1 MKSLDLIKYAESK
14 GIIIEYSSLPET
26 GSCAVELGELCVIGL
41 DERNMTEAEKKVH
54 LAHEIG
60 HCETGAFYNMYSP
73 IDNRGKNERKA
84 DVWAINNLLPKAR
97 FIEAFNNG
105 LTELW
110 QLAEEFSLTEDF
122 IRKAYNYH
130 FNS

>member
-1 MKSLDLIKYAESK
+1 MTTLELIKYAESK

-26 GSCAVELGELCVIGL
+26 GSCAIELGDLHVIGL
-41 DERNMTEAEKKVH
+41 DEREMTDAEKKVH

-84 DVWAINNLLPKAR
+84 DVWAIKKLLSKQKLMKA
-97 FIEAFNNG
+97 FQSGI
-105 LTELW
+105 TEIW
-110 QLAEEFSLTEDF
+110 ELAEEFSLTEDF
-122 IRKAYNYH
+122 IRKAYNYY
-130 FNS
+130 FNG